1 MNRPTRLLPNQW
13 TNQTNKRGDVDQLFT
28 EQLVEANPI
37 LNDISDCMT
46 AEGKCLAAKDLAG
59 LAEHTAAKEAANGRL
74 QACAAKYNALMKEH
88 REAYAASQ
96 SAAAFA
102 KTT

>member
-13 TNQTNKRGDVDQLFT
+13 TNQTHKRGDVDQLFT

-59 LAEHTAAKEAANGRL
+59 LAGRL